1 MSSNPRQEGFPEVE
15 QPNDCRIQIPD
26 WIKEDRRRC
35 EYRNTHQRYGQFQC
49 PCQRRNCIIF
59 AGIFIRFDHL
69 RDYC

>member
-26 WIKEDRRRC
+26 WIEEDRR
-35 EYRNTHQRYGQFQC
+35 RYGQFQC